1 MAFPTPDWPGTTD
14 TPETRVNFVDVVY
27 AADFKWHDDRII
39 SLQEMFG
46 NGVNQAIGEAKP
58 ASQGVTGMASP
69 VASGGVALK
78 LAAKNTFSAGDILQV
93 LDNGISGTVK
103 AKLNYAGLLWA
114 LAGFDASNGI
124 VIPVGALSTPGTAGR
139 LQWDTGAPG
148 LVFDDG
154 LSWIPVG
161 AGGGGNDSLPNID
174 HWLIVDVTSGS
185 YTPDGTIQLPFNSV
199 AAAIVA
205 AAALSPTPANP
216 VGIKIMPG
224 VYIETN
230 LDLPSY
236 VHVVGEDRDA
246 CILLTTS
253 DNPVIEQTNPHASWR
268 RLTIQRTGSAGTTGG
283 TGDDITADSPVVG
296 TATLDDAGGA
306 FTPTMVGQ
314 YILISG
320 ATNFQ
325 NDGLKLITAVNSPT
339 QIEIDNQWAVTV
351 VGDSFTYTVPN
362 HTRAVVVGVDDWAGN
377 TDFIS
382 DVIFEDVVFLPGE
395 RYGVIVQ
402 GAGSGVGDD
411 ITANSPSF
419 GTATLD
425 DAGGAFTDA
434 MVGKRITISGA
445 TTPDHNGSFLITAVN
460 SATQLEMTCGTFTSI
475 VGDSFDYAIESDVD
489 FNRCRAFV
497 EYPADGQYFGSFLTM
512 YSSLDVGPRVRL
524 RNCEI
529 HGDIH
534 ATKGALELALCD
546 VHDGQVRVTSL
557 FNDVCDTSINI
568 SRSKLSLTSF
578 KHTGHEFQDWGALH
592 IHTTGYVLCDLSS
605 FVALGEYDGCG
616 NADSFG
622 VYLATIDP
630 TESPDGLAFMNCH
643 FGYSEDVP
651 SPSAPGDPAIP
662 TYGLATAFGSA
673 GQFVT
678 ARFLGCSFAL
688 PVEPYVHNEGETVF
702 PVGPGQIYDT
712 SVNAI
717 VGLIGRIGTDY
728 LVVKLF
734 EDLGVGASSSLP
746 SGQWVVFD
754 LNGFT
759 GSGTIIS
766 AGSFA
771 SNNQQVVVK
780 NGKLDG
786 ATLLNVTAGATVVV
800 QGVFE
805 DLEIING
812 ANVQALAGGA
822 GCKLTLRDIRGWVG
836 KSSSWGMRLGSTTFE
851 YELEHV
857 YIKGGGTTE
866 AVQFDNVATSPFSA
880 SRCTFIH
887 GSGGANL
894 PLLSAASITQG
905 SAVVTL
911 DFCRMNADPTADANI
926 TATPESAFNI
936 IDNNLVDFLG

>member
-1 MAFPTPDWPGTTD
+1 MAYPGTTD
-14 TPETRVNFVDVVY
+14 WPTSVDGAVTRTDNVDTVFDEDFNYQDSQIRAIQVFLGETGD
-27 AADFKWHDDRII
+27 
-39 SLQEMFG
+39 L
-46 NGVNQAIGEAKP
+46 IGAGA
-58 ASQGVTGMASP
+58 ASQGPGGMVSPIADGASAVAFQLVARDDFATTGAKLLSLGDDYDAAP
-69 VASGGVALK
+69 PAYTQKFGVDGVGRLELTPLTLGAAGTRGR
-78 LAAKNTFSAGDILQV
+78 LAYNDADDNV
-93 LDNGISGTVK
+93 YRDNGVS
-103 AKLNYAGLLWA
+103 WDA
-114 LAGFDASNGI
+114 LG
-124 VIPVGALSTPGTAGR
+124 
-139 LQWDTGAPG
+139 
-148 LVFDDG
+148 
-154 LSWIPVG
+154 
-161 AGGGGNDSLPNID
+161 GGGGNDSLPDID

-199 AAAIVA
+199 AAAIA
-205 AAALSPTPANP
+205 AAAVLSPTPANP

-236 VHVVGEDRDA
+236 VHAVGEDRDA

-268 RLTIQRTGSAGTTGG
+268 RLTVQRTGSAGTTGG
-283 TGDDITADSPVVG
+283 TGDDITADTPVAD

-320 ATNFQ
+320 AANYQ

-339 QIEIDNQWAVTV
+339 QIEIDNRWAVTV

-362 HTRAVVVGVDDWAGN
+362 HTRAVVVGDDDWAGN

-402 GAGSGVGDD
+402 GGGSGVGDD

-419 GTATLD
+419 RTATLD
-425 DAGGAFTDA
+425 DAGGAFSRA

-445 TTPDHNGSFLITAVN
+445 TTPGHNGSFLITAVN

-534 ATKGALELALCD
+534 ATKGVLEMALCD
-546 VHDGQVRVTSL
+546 VYDGQVRVTSV
-557 FNDVCDTSINI
+557 FDAVCDTSVYV
-568 SRSKLSLTSF
+568 SRSKLSLISL
-578 KHTGHEFQDWGALH
+578 KHTGHDEFEDWGALH
-592 IHTTGYVLCDLSS
+592 LHTTGDVLCDLSS
-605 FVALGEYDGCG
+605 FVGLSEYDGCG
-616 NADSFG
+616 NVDSFG

-662 TYGLATAFGSA
+662 TYGLATASGSA

-688 PVEPYVHNEGETVF
+688 PVEPYVHNEGEMVF

-712 SVNAI
+712 SVGAI
-717 VGLIGRIGTDY
+717 VELIERIGTDY

-734 EDLGVGASSSLP
+734 EDLGIGVSFYLP

-759 GSGTIIS
+759 ASGTIIS
-766 AGSFA
+766 ASSYT

-786 ATLLNVTAGATVVV
+786 ATLLNVKAGATVVV
-800 QGVFE
+800 QGVFK
-805 DLEIING
+805 DLEIVNG
-812 ANVQALAGGA
+812 ANVQALAGGV

-836 KSSSWGMRLGSTTFE
+836 KSSSWGMRLGSTAFE

-857 YIKGGGTTE
+857 YIKGGGTSE

-911 DFCRMNADPTADANI
+911 DFCRMNADPTADTNI
-926 TATPESAFNI
+926 TPTPESAFNI